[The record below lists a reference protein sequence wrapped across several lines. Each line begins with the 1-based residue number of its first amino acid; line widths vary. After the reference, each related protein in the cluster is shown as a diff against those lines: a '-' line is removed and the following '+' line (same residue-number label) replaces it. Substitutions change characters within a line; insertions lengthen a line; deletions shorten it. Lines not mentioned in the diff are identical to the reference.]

1 VVEDEKDFIKK
12 MILRISQ
19 KKSKIRGVSS
29 SSSLHPHSIQS
40 DTQYTIR
47 NLLFSVRGR
56 CCLATFGKKYIHI
69 YISHT
74 QWDSVVEDEDVEV
87 DVEVDEVEDEVD
99 EEVGE
104 DEEVDEVEE
113 EDEEEVSDDRRHA
126 DSHRMISKH

>member
-1 VVEDEKDFIKK
+1 
-12 MILRISQ
+12 
-19 KKSKIRGVSS
+19 
-29 SSSLHPHSIQS
+29 
-40 DTQYTIR
+40 
-47 NLLFSVRGR
+47 LFSVRSAAAWPLLER
-56 CCLATFGKKYIHI
+56 SRSI
-69 YISHT
+69 YIYTNHT